1 MMWVYCL
8 LINQFML
15 YFIMEIFISIDGV
28 LRNTIQKFDYHYN
41 DAYLASD
48 FENENKFEYGV
59 VEPIQNDDLFNHYRF
74 QSQDEFDFFLFMEY
88 PIEIFGHAGLSY
100 STTFTD
106 LHKLLFDNKEHNFTL
121 VGLNELGKS
130 KPATLFFLSKNG
142 FLGNNIKFIK
152 TEDINHNWNLC
163 DAWVTDNKK
172 ILDLCPENKTGIK
185 FSTKYNG
192 HFTYTK
198 EITKLTEIQEPWS
211 KFSEN
216 TTTLTLTESQKNVEQ
231 ETK

>member
-1 MMWVYCL
+1 
-8 LINQFML
+8 
-15 YFIMEIFISIDGV
+15 MEIFISIDGV

-48 FENENKFEYGV
+48 FENEDKFEYGV
-59 VEPIQNDDLFNHYRF
+59 VEPIKNDDLFNHYRF

-106 LHKLLFDNKEHNFTL
+106 LHKLLFENKEHNFTL
-121 VGLNELGKS
+121 VGLNEMGKS

-152 TEDINHNWNLC
+152 TEDIKNTWDLC
-163 DAWVTDNKK
+163 DAWITDSKE
-172 ILDLCPENKTGIK
+172 ILDSCPDNKTGVK
-185 FSTKYNG
+185 FNNKYNG
-192 HFTYTK
+192 HFTYKK

>member
-152 TEDINHNWNLC
+152 TEDINSNWDLC